1 MSIEKHPEYTA
12 ENRRLEETKEYL
24 ERTIATLL
32 EKSEKCREEIKDAY
46 IHLDFLDS
54 SLSYSSIMLN
64 SKMLDEMEKNFGL
77 LMKSRQKPYFARMD
91 LKQQDKDDVEEFYIG
106 KVSLF
111 DETMDTPMVVDWRAP
126 IASVYYDGRLGK
138 TTYEATGIEYEIDLY
153 KKRQYTIEEGT
164 LVDYMDVDISTSDA
178 FLQASL
184 EHHAGEKLKD
194 IVATIQEE
202 QNTII
207 RADIEKPLIVQGV
220 AGSGKT
226 TIALHRIAYLIYTH
240 SDTFMP
246 EDFMIIAPNNLFL
259 DYISG
264 VLPELGAERVRQTT
278 YIDFMLDV
286 IGKKLKL
293 RDTNEKLKWLVKN
306 DADGD
311 EAAKKQLVSR
321 AAAYKNSMAMKRI
334 LDHYIYRIKMD
345 LLPEEDFAIEG
356 EVLLSSDEIC
366 HLVHVDYAYL
376 PVYKRID
383 RLKQVLAKAVK
394 ASSRKILE
402 KVEREYDQQLD
413 RIRDREEP
421 SHARTTKLVR
431 LMNQRD
437 EKLTAIKKG
446 VKNAVNAYIDK
457 VPRDT
462 LLGFYQAMLTSPGIM
477 GYGAAP
483 EETDIVRHL
492 LEEGQELFSANRVEV
507 EDLAAL
513 VCLKHQLFGLDEAL
527 DIKYAVIDEA
537 QDFSNFQFAVLREIL
552 NTDRFTIL
560 GDLSQGI
567 HMYRS
572 IENWDYVQ
580 HEVFSTEAN
589 FLTLEQSYRTTI
601 EIMNLANA
609 VLEQSPLDHLIMAKP
624 VVRHGQKPVLK
635 TVDDE
640 KQLVAAISEHIGS
653 LKAEAI
659 TTVAVITKTQEEA
672 RQLHKKLTKQ
682 TQWEMAL
689 IDEKTMHFDHQVVV
703 MPAHLAKG
711 LEFDAVIVATAK
723 DRFAIDEL
731 DAKLLYV
738 AMTRAL
744 HRLAVI
750 SVKGTMPCQ
759 KS

>member
-1 MSIEKHPEYTA
+1 MSIVKHPEYNA
-12 ENRRLEETKEYL
+12 ENQRLEDTKEYL
-24 ERTIATLL
+24 ERTIVTLL
-32 EKSEKCREEIKDAY
+32 GKSEKCREEIKDAY

-91 LKQQDKDDVEEFYIG
+91 LKQQDKEQVEKFYIG

-153 KKRQYTIEEGT
+153 KKRQYTIEEGA
-164 LVDYMDVDISTSDA
+164 LVDYMDVDISTSDT

-226 TIALHRIAYLIYTH
+226 TIALHRIAYLIYTY

-264 VLPELGAERVRQTT
+264 VLPELGAERVKQTT
-278 YIDFMLDV
+278 YIDLMLEV

-293 RDTNEKLKWLVKN
+293 TDTNEKLKLLVKKN
-306 DADGD
+306 EHAGQAL
-311 EAAKKQLVSR
+311 EKQLISR
-321 AAAYKNSMAMKRI
+321 GAAYKNSMAMKRI
-334 LDHYIYRIKMD
+334 LDHYIHRIKMD

-356 EVLLSSDEIC
+356 EVLLPSDEIC
-366 HLVHVDYAYL
+366 NLVHVDYAYL

-394 ASSRKILE
+394 SASKKILE
-402 KVEREYDQQLD
+402 KVERDYDQKLD
-413 RIRDREEP
+413 RIRGREEP
-421 SHARTTKLVR
+421 SDARTDKLVR

-437 EKLTAIKKG
+437 DKLAAIKKG
-446 VKNAVNAYIDK
+446 VKNAAKHYIDK
-457 VPRDT
+457 VPKDN
-462 LLGFYQAMLTSPGIM
+462 LLGFYKTMLTNPDIM

-483 EETDIVRHL
+483 EEADIARYLV
-492 LEEGQELFSANRVEV
+492 EEGRKLFSINKVEV

-513 VCLKHQLFGLDEAL
+513 VYLKHQLFGVDEDL

-537 QDFSNFQFAVLREIL
+537 QDFSDFQFTVLREIL

-572 IENWDYVQ
+572 IENWEYLQ
-580 HEVFSTEAN
+580 HQVFSTEAN
-589 FLTLEQSYRTTI
+589 YLTLEQSYRTTI

-609 VLEQSPLDHLIMAKP
+609 ILEQSPLDHLIMAKP
-624 VVRHGQKPVLK
+624 VVRHGQKPVMK
-635 TVDDE
+635 TVENE
-640 KQLVAAISEHIGS
+640 KQLIEAIDKQIGS
-653 LKAEAI
+653 LKDEDY
-659 TTVAVITKTQEEA
+659 TTVAVISKTQEEA
-672 RQLHKKLTKQ
+672 QQLHKKLTKH
-682 TQWEMAL
+682 TQWDVAL
-689 IDEKTMHFDHQVVV
+689 IDEKTIHFDHQIVVV
-703 MPAHLAKG
+703 PSHLAKG
-711 LEFDAVIVATAK
+711 LEFDAVIVAAAK
-723 DRFAIDEL
+723 DGFAIDEL

-750 SVKGTMPCQ
+750 SVEGTMPY
-759 KS
+759 KG